1 MSRWYTASFTGTIT
15 NAGGNN
21 DLLESVPA
29 DDKSVRLRGLKIGQL
44 SEVGDAAE
52 EGVSITIIK
61 ATATVTSGSGG
72 STITPTPFDVADTAY
87 GGTCEMNNTTVAT
100 TSGALTVF
108 EELAW
113 NIRSSPFE
121 TWWPDQACTVKNG
134 EGLLIRLNTTVAD
147 DITASITVY
156 LEEL

>member
-15 NAGGNN
+15 NAGGNT
-21 DLLESVPA
+21 DLLESVPTTS
-29 DDKSVRLRGLKIGQL
+29 KTVRLRGLKIGQL

-52 EGVSITIIK
+52 EGVSITIYK
-61 ATATVTSGSGG
+61 MTATVTSGSGG
-72 STITPTPFDVADTAY
+72 STVTPTPFDVADTAY

-100 TSGALTVF
+100 TSGASTVF

-121 TWWPDQACTVKNG
+121 TWWPDRACVIKPT
-134 EGLLIRLNTTVAD
+134 EGLIIRLNTTVAD
-147 DITASITVY
+147 DITASVTVY
-156 LEEL
+156 LEEE